1 MTSRCQVWRIPREA
15 DLRHRQW
22 EGGHVFYHG
31 SAGDTHQLSAA
42 AAVVLLELMTGP
54 ADEARLA
61 ARLSEFD
68 GGSPGAAEAAL
79 ADILREL
86 NRLECAEP
94 AV

>member
-1 MTSRCQVWRIPREA
+1 
-15 DLRHRQW
+15 LRHREW
-22 EGGHVFYHG
+22 DGEHVFYHG

-42 AAVVLLELMTGP
+42 AAAVLLELMAGP
-54 ADEARLA
+54 ADETRLA

-68 GGSPGAAEAAL
+68 GGSPEEAQAAL

-86 NRLECAEP
+86 ARLECAEH